1 MSYSERAYLKL
12 VDSCHSQVLST
23 LTHLH
28 LPGNLS
34 PGQRYLYKQLTIM
47 TSHLRLDV
55 GQGAAMW
62 LQGEG
67 IARKVTNK
75 VGRIIS
81 KLENTIRDGDSTALY
96 TASTVYT
103 V

>member
-1 MSYSERAYLKL
+1 
-12 VDSCHSQVLST
+12 
-23 LTHLH
+23 
-28 LPGNLS
+28 
-34 PGQRYLYKQLTIM
+34 M

-75 VGRIIS
+75 VGRIIP
-81 KLENTIRDGDSTALY
+81 KLENTIRDGDLSLIHI
-96 TASTVYT
+96 
-103 V
+103 